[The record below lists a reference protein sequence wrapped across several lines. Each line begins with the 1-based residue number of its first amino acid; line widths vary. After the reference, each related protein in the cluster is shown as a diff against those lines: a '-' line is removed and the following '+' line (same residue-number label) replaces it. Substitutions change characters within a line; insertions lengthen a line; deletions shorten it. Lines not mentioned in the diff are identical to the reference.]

1 MSLDPEADGTK
12 ASEGMT
18 YDAVV
23 GIVLQYLREHVGTTQ
38 ADLAKS
44 MNLTVSTWSRIER
57 GQSALSLNQ
66 LEKASISLGLR
77 PNQVL
82 KLADDLPFIM
92 VNELNLPPESV
103 TTEIP
108 QRAGRVGMKL
118 GAAVGLAAIMAPVP
132 VLGFVIAGAIG
143 AMASRLGGVSLP
155 ESAIRATIGKVLKSR
170 IVQAYEEAAVSVGS
184 VPHQSEEVESVA

>member
-1 MSLDPEADGTK
+1 MSLDPDADGTK
-12 ASEGMT
+12 VSDGMT

-23 GIVLQYLREHVGTTQ
+23 GIVLQYLREHIGTTQ

-66 LEKASISLGLR
+66 LEKASIALGLR

-103 TTEIP
+103 TTAMP
-108 QRAGRVGMKL
+108 QRAARVGVKL

-170 IVQAYEEAAVSVGS
+170 IVQAYEEAALTFDTAS
-184 VPHQSEEVESVA
+184 PHSEKIDGIV